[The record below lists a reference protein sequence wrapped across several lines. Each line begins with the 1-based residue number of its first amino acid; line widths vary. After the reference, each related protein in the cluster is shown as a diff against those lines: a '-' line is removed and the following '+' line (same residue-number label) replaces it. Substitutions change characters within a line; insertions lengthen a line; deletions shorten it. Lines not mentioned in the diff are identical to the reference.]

1 MPASQGL
8 LRRRS
13 GTPALATASHT
24 ALSLARAPARPP
36 SASPAASATAL
47 TAPAL
52 VALIQPMSS
61 VSSSSRRSSTP
72 QVKAPCAPPPSSA
85 RLRRRCRRQKFNNAE
100 PSFARRAPHQG
111 EHPGPIMAAHGAASW
126 QHVERQHNRHA
137 VDHAHSAPRCRR
149 RRQGARASA
158 HPRARRRPPRGR
170 PASARSC
177 DRSARRATGRAAPP
191 PRCGPPRR
199 AR

>member
-24 ALSLARAPARPP
+24 ALSFAWAPARPP
-36 SASPAASATAL
+36 SVRPAASATAL

-52 VALIQPMSS
+52 VPLIQPTLI

-85 RLRRRCRRQKFNNAE
+85 RLRRCFRRKEIKERE
-100 PSFARRAPHQG
+100 PHL
-111 EHPGPIMAAHGAASW
+111 
-126 QHVERQHNRHA
+126 
-137 VDHAHSAPRCRR
+137 
-149 RRQGARASA
+149 
-158 HPRARRRPPRGR
+158 
-170 PASARSC
+170 
-177 DRSARRATGRAAPP
+177 PP
-191 PRCGPPRR
+191 P
-199 AR
+199 A